1 MKPKVQAIQHISQGS
16 DDPTT
21 PWAKARFNFV
31 KQLLIR
37 FQLLDP
43 TTMVDPIAVPLIKQ
57 DQTQQTQQTQQTEQ
71 VSTGKLIVVLG
82 GEGSGCGVQYILR
95 PTGRR

>member
-1 MKPKVQAIQHISQGS
+1 MKPKVQKIQHVSQGS
-16 DDPTT
+16 NDPTT

-43 TTMVDPIAVPLIKQ
+43 TAMVDPIAVPSTKQ
-57 DQTQQTQQTQQTEQ
+57 EQTQQTEQ
-71 VSTGKLIVVLG
+71 TEQVSSGKWIVV
-82 GEGSGCGVQYILR
+82 
-95 PTGRR
+95 

>member
-1 MKPKVQAIQHISQGS
+1 MKPKIQKIQQVSQGS

-43 TTMVDPIAVPLIKQ
+43 TKMVDPIAVPLAKQ
-57 DQTQQTQQTQQTEQ
+57 EQTVQTEQ
-71 VSTGKLIVVLG
+71 VLTGKLIVVW
-82 GEGSGCGVQYILR
+82 GEGSGCGVNILR

>member
-43 TTMVDPIAVPLIKQ
+43 TTMVDPIAVALTKQ
-57 DQTQQTQQTQQTEQ
+57 EQTQQTQQTEQ

>member
-1 MKPKVQAIQHISQGS
+1 MEPKIQTIQQVSQGS
-16 DDPTT
+16 HDPTT

-43 TTMVDPIAVPLIKQ
+43 TTMVDPIAVPLTKQ
-57 DQTQQTQQTQQTEQ
+57 EQTVQTEQ
-71 VSTGKLIVVLG
+71 VLTGKLIVV
-82 GEGSGCGVQYILR
+82 
-95 PTGRR
+95 

>member
-1 MKPKVQAIQHISQGS
+1 MRPKVQAIQKISQGS
-16 DDPTT
+16 EDQTT

-43 TTMVDPIAVPLIKQ
+43 TTMVDPIAVPLTKQ
-57 DQTQQTQQTQQTEQ
+57 EQTVQTEQ
-71 VSTGKLIVVLG
+71 VLTGKLIVDW
-82 GEGSGCGVQYILR
+82 GEG
-95 PTGRR
+95 

>member
-1 MKPKVQAIQHISQGS
+1 MLYLITKIQTIQQVSQGS

-43 TTMVDPIAVPLIKQ
+43 TTMVDPIAVPLTKQ
-57 DQTQQTQQTQQTEQ
+57 EQTVQTVQTEQ
-71 VSTGKLIVVLG
+71 VLTGKLIVIW
-82 GEGSGCGVQYILR
+82 GEGSRCGVNILR